1 MENGI
6 IDYFGE
12 LYYKCFATKLE
23 QRSEQEAR
31 LALKLLDSP
40 RSILD
45 VGCGWGRHLHYFL
58 RWGLDAWGVEPNPF
72 FVQIFKERNP
82 LWSNRI
88 IHNKLQNLNVFKQF
102 SAVVSL
108 WTSIGW
114 DQSDQEEQELF
125 RKLSEFLSPGG
136 LLLLDVDNLKGWQ
149 ARFCRK
155 WWERVDGGCVLDQH
169 ALKGSKLTTTR
180 QFLLDAGSTYKVTR
194 QLKLY
199 TLEDLQALAEPYQL
213 FLRATYRDLSGNPF
227 YPEAP
232 RIVAVFEK
240 ITAA

>member
-1 MENGI
+1 MPG
-6 IDYFGE
+6 GG
-12 LYYKCFATKLE
+12 T
-23 QRSEQEAR
+23 
-31 LALKLLDSP
+31 
-40 RSILD
+40 
-45 VGCGWGRHLHYFL
+45 
-58 RWGLDAWGVEPNPF
+58 EPV

-155 WWERVDGGCVLDQH
+155 WWERVDGGYVLDQH